1 MDCSAIHCE
10 MKARDASNA
19 PRTAAGKSFGTPNF
33 SPLQLLQKAYY
44 EAIRDDFSPGRLADD
59 DDDRT
64 VHAVSESANSS
75 IGSSTDVS
83 DDNLSLSLSEAAEE
97 NLAESSLARGS
108 VALCSDHLAC
118 PPVAVA
124 QSHETWDVDETVG
137 ILKSCSHSA
146 ANKDKGT
153 LVLLTLTSHPFR
165 LIHITDVYLKKK
177 FLGRPLSS
185 CFSPTP
191 SRTPFA
197 LSPHGAL
204 GGSVRWFN
212 QDLGNPSI
220 AHVVRSK
227 KDGTAS
233 LAYYAIVLS
242 PLL

>member
-19 PRTAAGKSFGTPNF
+19 PRTASGKSFGTPNF

-59 DDDRT
+59 DDRT
-64 VHAVSESANSS
+64 VHAVSETANSS

-83 DDNLSLSLSEAAEE
+83 DDLSLSRSEAAEE
-97 NLAESSLARGS
+97 DLAGISLVTDS

-146 ANKDKGT
+146 ANKDKGA

-165 LIHITDVYLKKK
+165 LIHVTDVYLKKK

-197 LSPHGAL
+197 LSPHGAV

-212 QDLGNPSI
+212 QNLGNPSV
-220 AHVVRSK
+220 AHVVRSS

-233 LAYYAIVLS
+233 LAYYVIVLS